1 MDVKDIRIPGNH
13 NVENYMAAI
22 AAVWGEVSPEQM
34 RQVAESFPGVE
45 HRAEFVRNVD
55 GADYYNDS
63 IASSPTRTISGHL
76 VPIFPENY
84 SDCGRL

>member
-1 MDVKDIRIPGNH
+1 
-13 NVENYMAAI
+13 MAAI

-34 RQVAESFPGVE
+34 RQVAESFLGVE

-63 IASSPTRTISGHL
+63 IASSPTRTISWHL

-84 SDCGRL
+84 SDCGWL

>member
-63 IASSPTRTISGHL
+63 IASSRPGPFPAL

>member
-1 MDVKDIRIPGNH
+1 MYKRQ
-13 NVENYMAAI
+13 

-55 GADYYNDS
+55 GVDYYNDS
-63 IASSPTRTISGHL
+63 IASSPTRTISGTL
-76 VPIFPENY
+76 SLY
-84 SDCGRL
+84 SQKIILIAGGYAKRCV